1 MSSVLAFIKETIP
14 KIFSE
19 ASPSLFGDEKQYTD
33 TDTKTLDEIN
43 HEHELLINKIVNDII
58 NFFMNDKDKDT
69 YVLELLEPSV
79 CNDLTLLLSKDL
91 EDRFKSY
98 AIDKFR
104 NDISVSKNKHKPCT
118 TRDSCTKQLKET
130 IVSEDP
136 RATKWDLCYTVASHY
151 VKMLNVLAAIL
162 TGISPE
168 KNMCIERMN
177 SIYKVVDLPNG
188 TQGFEINICRTTP
201 KKAVKDRLFEE
212 NGLRE
217 LINLYILDHMDKIAT
232 DADIKLM
239 ESEYKK
245 LVKTLNNSGLLTKKI
260 TMPEKLITESS
271 SKSSIKKSSLKT
283 QLYPTISSSNSLLV
297 DKIKSFQST
306 VKMTESKAKS
316 VKLTPKQSEDLD
328 YLKTASKK
336 LSTLVNNKKVSGINI
351 SSALSD
357 YNPEYASSRYSS
369 SSNISSEYESEVNT
383 YSSENSD
390 QPQQQQFVLYI
401 GDAYNKL
408 NEIKSSSTNSI
419 NYSTTNSTTNAE
431 DEGEEGEEE
440 EADEGEEEENEY
452 EDSGETSEYED
463 GEEEEN
469 EQAGGYEDKEDSLAK
484 FNNFIKK
491 YKEYWSPEIRK
502 YFDELI
508 NNGFNAG
515 AVADICSAAKVNNKD
530 IFIDIADIYDVP
542 TLTDFLDNFND
553 MKVDYMASCD
563 KLIYILENDLLEQ
576 IKEKRNVK
584 YAFRNLST
592 DDLRALQKKCRITLL
607 EMYTKNHEYYL
618 KGIGFLKRYFT
629 SSFYKKAQNNKS

>member
-1 MSSVLAFIKETIP
+1 MSSFLDFIKEKIP
-14 KIFSE
+14 TIFSE
-19 ASPSLFGDEKQYTD
+19 ESPSPFRSNKQYTD
-33 TDTKTLDEIN
+33 TDNKTLDDLN

-104 NDISVSKNKHKPCT
+104 NDITVSKNKHKPCT

-136 RATKWDLCYTVASHY
+136 HATKWDLCYTVASHY

-188 TQGFEINICRTTP
+188 TQGFEINICRTAA

-217 LINLYILDHMDKIAT
+217 LINLYILDHMDKINT
-232 DADIKLM
+232 DSDIKLM

-260 TMPEKLITESS
+260 TMPEQLIIESS
-271 SKSSIKKSSLKT
+271 SNSSLRTQSLKQKSPTHKT
-283 QLYPTISSSNSLLV
+283 QSYPTISNSSSLLV
-297 DKIKSFQST
+297 DKIKSFQNT
-306 VKMTESKAKS
+306 VNLTESKAKS
-316 VKLTPKQSEDLD
+316 VKLTPKLSEDLD
-328 YLKTASKK
+328 YLKSASEK
-336 LSTLVNNKKVSGINI
+336 LSTLVSSKKVSGRNI

-357 YNPEYASSRYSS
+357 YNSDYTS
-369 SSNISSEYESEVNT
+369 SSNISSKYESEVNT
-383 YSSENSD
+383 YSRENSN

-408 NEIKSSSTNSI
+408 SEIKSTSSNGITYNTTS
-419 NYSTTNSTTNAE
+419 NTSTTY
-431 DEGEEGEEE
+431 EGEEGEAGYNGEEDE
-440 EADEGEEEENEY
+440 EAREY
-452 EDSGETSEYED
+452 ETSEYNES
-463 GEEEEN
+463 
-469 EQAGGYEDKEDSLAK
+469 EQAGGYDDKEDSLAK

-508 NNGFNAG
+508 NNGFNTG
-515 AVADICSAAKVNNKD
+515 AVVDVCNAAKVNNKD

-553 MKVDYMASCD
+553 MKVDYIASCD

-576 IKEKRNVK
+576 IKEKRSVK

-592 DDLRALQKKCRITLL
+592 EELHALQKKCRTTLL

-629 SSFYKKAQNNKS
+629 SSFYNKAQTNKK